1 MIITCSQCQAKF
13 KVAPDQ
19 IKETGSKVRCSNCQY
34 VFTVFR
40 PRLPDEIDGLNPPL
54 SSTGLKGLDD
64 YLNSG
69 GGDGPADDY
78 GLGDIFG
85 DRPAPRPDGRDL
97 AESYEDP
104 DDGLDEFNDIEDD
117 GPHLRAAYKESDD
130 QSDSM
135 RERRD
140 RRRRLYSDLA
150 DDQAPD
156 GVDDDFDD
164 QGFGD
169 DELVGED
176 GLPPL
181 RRTARSGYES
191 ADEGGGEDFDETD
204 DPYDQDGQD
213 DQYDQPDEIRDDFHD
228 EQHPYDDEYDPQPG
242 EGDDDEFYQ
251 TGAGEDDY
259 SYESTRLARQVND
272 LGLSADPVDPD
283 KFIDDTAAEGRYYG
297 ASESPSI
304 RAAVTGP
311 QGRSPVK
318 LIVGLAVLA
327 LILGLGIYFIAS
339 RPATTALVD
348 GETTGDQGGG
358 DGGEEV
364 DTAQNGDQ
372 SGTLGITFTR
382 DKQSHYFRENIEAG
396 NILIIT
402 GMVRNSYPDHRNFI
416 RLRGHLLSEDGR
428 TLADRYAYAGNVI
441 SEDELRSLSMTEIQS
456 RLNIK
461 GGQDGRNMNI
471 ESGQEIPFMLV
482 FDKLPTGMSEYRI
495 DPVGS
500 EPSN

>member
-13 KVAPDQ
+13 KVAPEQ

-40 PRLPDEIDGLNPPL
+40 PRRQDETDALNPPL
-54 SSTGLKGLDD
+54 ASTGLKGLDD

-69 GGDGPADDY
+69 AGDSRGDDY

-85 DRPAPRPDGRDL
+85 DRPVPRPDGRAL

-104 DDGLDEFNDIEDD
+104 DDGLDEFSDIEDV
-117 GPHLRAAYKESDD
+117 GPHLRVAYGQSGGQSDD
-130 QSDSM
+130 QPDSM

-140 RRRRLYSDLA
+140 RRRRLYSDPA
-150 DDQAPD
+150 AAAAPD
-156 GVDDDFDD
+156 EAGEDFDD
-164 QGFGD
+164 NGFDD
-169 DELVGED
+169 DELVGAD
-176 GLPPL
+176 GRPPL
-181 RRTARSGYES
+181 RRTIRSSYEP
-191 ADEGGGEDFDETD
+191 AGEDGGEGFDEAD
-204 DPYDQDGQD
+204 DPYDHS
-213 DQYDQPDEIRDDFHD
+213 DEARDDFLD
-228 EQHPYDDEYDPQPG
+228 DQQPYEDEYDQQPG
-242 EGDDDEFYQ
+242 DDEDDEFYQ
-251 TGAGEDDY
+251 AEADEGDY
-259 SYESTRLARQVND
+259 SYESTRLARQVSD
-272 LGLSADPVDPD
+272 MGLSADPVDPD
-283 KFIDDTAAEGRYYG
+283 KFIDDTAAEGRNYG

-311 QGRSPVK
+311 QGRSPLK
-318 LIVGLAVLA
+318 LIIGLAVLA
-327 LILGLGIYFIAS
+327 LFLGLGIYFIAS
-339 RPATTALVD
+339 RPASKALVD
-348 GETTGDQGGG
+348 GETIGEPGNGGG
-358 DGGEEV
+358 GGEE
-364 DTAQNGDQ
+364 TAPGSGGDPNGTD
-372 SGTLGITFTR
+372 GITFTR
-382 DKQSHYFRENIEAG
+382 DKQAHYFRENNEAG

-416 RLRGHLLSEDGR
+416 RLRGHLLATDGR
-428 TLADRYAYAGNVI
+428 HLADRYAFAGNVI
-441 SEDELRSLSMTEIQS
+441 SEDELKSLPMGEIQS

-482 FDKLPTGMSEYRI
+482 FDKLPDGMAEYRI